1 MYRNSKGKFL
11 GTAKENSF
19 DTMDEN
25 QNWHP
30 SVQYELKEES
40 KVDKSAEQSINS
52 VPVKAKTTINILI
65 S

>member
-1 MYRNSKGKFL
+1 MYRN
-11 GTAKENSF
+11 KENSF

-30 SVQYELKEES
+30 SVKYELKEES